1 MAELFEAVFRGLFV
15 VAGRYIDWSAVLEW
29 VAVVLYFLFW
39 IGGALLAAFVV
50 YKLVSYP
57 LKQMK
62 RRNDLLEQMLRE
74 MKTKQ

>member
-15 VAGRYIDWSAVLEW
+15 VGGRYIDWSAVLEW